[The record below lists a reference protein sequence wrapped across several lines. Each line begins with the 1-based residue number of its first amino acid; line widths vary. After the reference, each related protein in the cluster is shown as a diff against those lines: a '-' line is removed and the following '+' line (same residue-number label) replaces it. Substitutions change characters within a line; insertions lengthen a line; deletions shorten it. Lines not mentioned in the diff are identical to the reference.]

1 MPAASLLADG
11 ILRSFSMRIP
21 STRGEHVGDMIWFY
35 PTLTGVRVVHYSY
48 WQYWLSH
55 ESDLDTVLIL
65 PANLHTFRHYQ
76 PSRQPRCQ
84 DTDRLEQQHQNQNRD
99 QDDFQ

>member
-1 MPAASLLADG
+1 MTMRENAVHPNVAANRLGIPIADVYAR
-11 ILRSFSMRIP
+11 IRS
-21 STRGEHVGDMIWFY
+21 GELEAEKHGNRWIV
-35 PTLTGVRVVHYSY
+35 
-48 WQYWLSH
+48 
-55 ESDLDTVLIL
+55 IL

-84 DTDRLEQQHQNQNRD
+84 DTDRLEQQHQNRD